1 VAVAVGILAEV
12 VVQQVLEEQAVAVLV
27 EHAHLVLAHLVQL
40 ILVAVA
46 VALVTIHLLAVLVA
60 QV

>member
-1 VAVAVGILAEV
+1 
-12 VVQQVLEEQAVAVLV
+12 VAVLV

-60 QV
+60 QESSSSPM